1 MKAYA
6 NSIPMGKP
14 ISIGKPVSI
23 SKILYKVLLIAISA
37 VFVGPFA
44 WMVLTSFKS
53 LNETLAIPPALL
65 PANLNFANYVEAWNS
80 GPFLKY
86 SINSIIV
93 TFSVVLFQL
102 LTIIP
107 AAYVFATKDFK
118 GKKVLFASTLITMMI
133 PAQLTFLPVFLMMS
147 KANLLNSY
155 WSLILPSASS
165 AFGIFLL
172 RQRFMQIPSEIIEA
186 AKLDNASELK
196 IMYKVMVPQAKG
208 TLVTLGLFSFIG
220 TWNDYFWP
228 LVMTTKDT
236 VRTLPLG
243 VSMLRATMDG
253 VQWHILMAGNVIL
266 IIPIVVVYLFAQ
278 KRIIEAFTYTGIK

>member
-1 MKAYA
+1 MK
-6 NSIPMGKP
+6 NNFEIVK
-14 ISIGKPVSI
+14 KV
-23 SKILYKVLLIAISA
+23 LYRVLLICITLI
-37 VFVGPFA
+37 FVGPFL
-44 WMVLTSFKS
+44 WMLFTSFKS
-53 LNETLAIPPALL
+53 LAETLVIPPTLL
-65 PANLNFANYVEAWNS
+65 PSEWKFSNYVEAWNS

-86 SINSIIV
+86 TINSLIV
-93 TFSVVLFQL
+93 TFSVVALQL

-107 AAYVFATKDFK
+107 AAYVFARHEFK
-118 GKKVLFASTLITMMI
+118 GKKLLFAFTLLTMMI

-147 KANLLNSY
+147 KAGLLNTF

-172 RQRFMQIPSEIIEA
+172 RQRFMQIPEEIIEA
-186 AKLDNASELK
+186 AKLDNASEMK
-196 IMYKVMVPQAKG
+196 IIYKIMVPQAKG

-253 VQWHILMAGNVIL
+253 TQWHVLMAGNVIL
-266 IIPIVVVYLFAQ
+266 VLPIIIIYLFAQ